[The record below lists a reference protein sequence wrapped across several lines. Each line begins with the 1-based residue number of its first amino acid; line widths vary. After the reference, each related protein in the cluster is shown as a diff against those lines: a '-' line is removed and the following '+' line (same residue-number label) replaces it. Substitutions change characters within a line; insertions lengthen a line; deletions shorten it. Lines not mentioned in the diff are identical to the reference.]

1 MSETAALSERLTRL
15 EDREA
20 IRDLMQR
27 YARAADAKYAPD
39 LARLDAEAVA
49 RAAAEQA
56 ACFAEDAEW
65 DVAGFGGPLKGR
77 AAIGA
82 FFETSPWD
90 YTLHHYVCPEIG
102 LDGDTAQV
110 RWRLIELGCPE
121 KTDRVVLL
129 SGVVEQTCRRTTEGW
144 RIASMRFQVL
154 QEVEL
159 AETRDAVTC
168 LVPRKGQA
176 A

>member
-1 MSETAALSERLTRL
+1 MSDAATLPERLAAL

-20 IRDLMQR
+20 LRDLMQR
-27 YARAADAKYAPD
+27 YARAADAKYTPDHTRRAPD
-39 LARLDAEAVA
+39 EVA

-56 ACFAEDAEW
+56 ACFAENAEW
-65 DVAGFGGPLKGR
+65 NVGGFGGALKGR
-77 AAIGA
+77 AAIAA

-90 YTLHHYVCPEIG
+90 YTLHHYTCPEIT

-121 KTDRVVLL
+121 NTERVVLL
-129 SGVVEQTCRRTTEGW
+129 SGVVDQTCRRTAEGW
-144 RIASMRFQVL
+144 RIASMSFEVL
-154 QEVEL
+154 QEVEI
-159 AETRDAVTC
+159 ADNRDAITC